1 VPYDVEDF
9 VALGQGARTYWA
21 LILPASAPQKDFKE
35 YVTALKRDSSLRSYG
50 VPLTGGAPGVVGNV
64 IGKYSSVEMVQIP
77 FSGSAPVLQN
87 IMAGQVPA
95 GITGMA
101 EAVSAY
107 RSGKAKVL
115 AVTGKD
121 RTPILPEVATFH
133 ELGVNGLDFYTFVG
147 FFAPKGLPP
156 EAAREFNAA
165 LRKTL
170 ADPAVQEKITATGM
184 QPAMTTLEEA
194 NREVGT
200 LARFWK
206 ETFTKKR

>member
-1 VPYDVEDF
+1 
-9 VALGQGARTYWA
+9 
-21 LILPASAPQKDFKE
+21 
-35 YVTALKRDSSLRSYG
+35 
-50 VPLTGGAPGVVGNV
+50 
-64 IGKYSSVEMVQIP
+64 
-77 FSGSAPVLQN
+77 
-87 IMAGQVPA
+87 MAGQVPA